1 MLGIFK
7 PWHLNERSK
16 MQVLIVGSG
25 KLATELLDKPS
36 LGAPHF
42 VRRWSRASI
51 TEGPSVVVHAGSGR
65 ELDEVIAYCRE
76 TNSAL
81 IELATGSKLEIA
93 SPAFPVVLCPNTNIL
108 MLKFMNMLARSGKL
122 FKGYHIEVT
131 ESHQAEKRSAPG
143 TAIAIAQ
150 SLGLAANEVVSV
162 RDPEEQLMALGIPPE
177 HLSRHA
183 MHGILIE
190 DGACRILLES
200 RVYGAS
206 PYADGVAK
214 IVSAVASYQL
224 ENRVYA
230 IDEFIEHG
238 WV

>member
-1 MLGIFK
+1 
-7 PWHLNERSK
+7 
-16 MQVLIVGSG
+16 MQIQIVGSG
-25 KLATELLDKPS
+25 KLATELLTQLS
-36 LGAPHF
+36 LAVPYMVH
-42 VRRWSRASI
+42 RWSSAST
-51 TEGPSVVVHAGSGR
+51 TEDPSVVVHAGSGR
-65 ELDEVIAYCRE
+65 ELEEVIDYCRK

-81 IELATGSKLEIA
+81 VELSTGSRLQIV

-108 MLKFMNMLARSGKL
+108 MLKFMNMLTRSGKL
-122 FKGYHIEVT
+122 FKGYHLEVT

-150 SLGLAANEVVSV
+150 SLGISANEVVSV
-162 RDPEEQLMALGIPPE
+162 RDPEVQQTVLGIPAE
-177 HLSRHA
+177 HLARHA
-183 MHGILIE
+183 MHTILIE
-190 DGACRILLES
+190 DGTCRILLET

-214 IVSAVASYQL
+214 IVAAVAAHHL

-230 IDEFIEHG
+230 IDEFIEYG

>member
-1 MLGIFK
+1 
-7 PWHLNERSK
+7 

-25 KLATELLDKPS
+25 KLATELLNALTPDS
-36 LGAPHF
+36 PHG
-42 VRRWSRASI
+42 VHRWSRNSTADNS
-51 TEGPSVVVHAGSGR
+51 TVVVHAGSGR
-65 ELDEVIAYCRE
+65 EIDDVIAYCRN
-76 TNSAL
+76 TGASL
-81 IELATGSKLEIA
+81 VELATGSKLESM

-108 MLKFMNMLARSGKL
+108 MLKFMNMLAKSGKL
-122 FKGYHIEVT
+122 FAGHHIEIT

-150 SLGLAANEVVSV
+150 TLGLPATQVVSV
-162 RDPEEQLMALGIPPE
+162 RDPEVQQTALGIPAE

-183 MHGILIE
+183 VHVIAIE
-190 DGACRILLES
+190 DGACRISLET

-214 IVSAVASYQL
+214 IVSAIGSRRL
-224 ENRVYA
+224 ENRLYA
-230 IDEFIEHG
+230 IDEFIERG